1 MLPSCLQ
8 VLMSR
13 SGSRE
18 SLPGFSY
25 DAGECN
31 GSGVPCNF
39 AACPCVLHSGFPVAE
54 RDRLLQLGWH
64 FDIHSYMRADFVCR
78 RNRKRQLCVNA
89 SVREHGEFV
98 LCVPGHSSE
107 YPNLE
112 QAECTLPR
120 LVDLVAACVCVLC
133 VCAQMRSCFPLSGL
147 SNVFPGLGEPEET
160 LQWFAERIGS
170 ACVNGGGASVLI
182 LRFALRSYASV
193 RYVRLRGGVL
203 AGLFG
208 VKHS

>member
-1 MLPSCLQ
+1 MKLPWKLGQQSDDTFKKYNQIQRMLPSCLQ

-120 LVDLVAACVCVLC
+120 LVDLVAACVCVCC
-133 VCAQMRSCFPLSGL
+133 VCVLRCARAFLCQAFQMYFQAWVSLKRPCNGL
-147 SNVFPGLGEPEET
+147 LNE
-160 LQWFAERIGS
+160 
-170 ACVNGGGASVLI
+170 
-182 LRFALRSYASV
+182 
-193 RYVRLRGGVL
+193 
-203 AGLFG
+203 
-208 VKHS
+208 